1 MPESTTPAPTSK
13 PGAIP
18 GLPDDWDE
26 KATSKLLDTVDLVRV
41 KTGSPAIG
49 VARMVVYGIL
59 AAILGLIALIL
70 LIVGLVRLLDSY
82 LPATVWLTYVILG
95 SIFLVAGL
103 FLWSKRPKRAVN

>member
-1 MPESTTPAPTSK
+1 MPESNTPASVSK

-18 GLPDDWDE
+18 GLPDDWDQ

-49 VARMVVYGIL
+49 VARMVVYGLLTAVL
-59 AAILGLIALIL
+59 ALIALIL
-70 LIVGLVRLLDSY
+70 LIIGLVRLLDSY
-82 LPATVWLTYVILG
+82 LPATVWLTYTILG
-95 SIFLVAGL
+95 SIFLVVGL